1 MTRYEPQ
8 NDCVEI
14 STITQNINQQV
25 ELEQKLIDAKNKA
38 EEADKLKSAFLANM
52 SHEIRTPL
60 NAIVGFSQLLCQ
72 NGWEE
77 NERSEMMRRV
87 EENNELLLQIISDIL
102 DLAKLEA
109 GTLTFTPRDMDV
121 NEACKS
127 VASAIEMRV
136 KEGVEVKLDCQSEGC
151 HIVCDPNRLKQVLLN
166 FATNA
171 SKFTDRGSITIGY
184 FLPKRGRIRLFV
196 EDTGIGIAPEKKAAV
211 FERFVK
217 LNSFAQGT
225 GLGLQISKEIVSK
238 MKGEIGVE
246 SELGKGSTFWFEIPM
261 E

>member
-1 MTRYEPQ
+1 M
-8 NDCVEI
+8 V
-14 STITQNINQQV
+14 
-25 ELEQKLIDAKNKA
+25 
-38 EEADKLKSAFLANM
+38 
-52 SHEIRTPL
+52 
-60 NAIVGFSQLLCQ
+60 
-72 NGWEE
+72 
-77 NERSEMMRRV
+77 RRV

-109 GTLTFTPRDMDV
+109 GTLVFTPRDMDV

-136 KEGVEVKLDCQSEGC
+136 KEGVEVKLDCPSKEC
-151 HIVCDPNRLKQVLLN
+151 HIVCDPNRFKQVLLN

-171 SKFTDRGSITIGY
+171 SKFTDQGSITIGY
-184 FLPKRGRIRLFV
+184 FYPRRGRIRFFV
-196 EDTGIGIAPEKKAAV
+196 EDTGIGIAPEKKASV

-225 GLGLQISKEIVSK
+225 GLGLQISKDIVSI

-246 SELGKGSTFWFEIPM
+246 SDLGKGSTFWFEIPM